1 MHRWHPISKQQLSF
15 LLHWISREYW
25 IQRITSAVE
34 TNAADTHT
42 HTQRDRRMPS
52 DIISSPLTKQGRFYV
67 EAGRHVPPRFTCCP
81 QIQKLAD
88 RSDMI
93 SKVPKCSKIQ
103 IFRGSAPDPD
113 GRVTVLPQIP
123 QLMGK
128 GLAVPSQEPHPH
140 SRPFGPRFYGSQGL
154 THYGV
159 DNPTNDRFQM

>member
-93 SKVPKCSKIQ
+93 SKVQNALKSKFSGALLQTPMAELQCSLKSPSWWG
-103 IFRGSAPDPD
+103 RGSLSP
-113 GRVTVLPQIP
+113 
-123 QLMGK
+123 
-128 GLAVPSQEPHPH
+128 
-140 SRPFGPRFYGSQGL
+140 PR
-154 THYGV
+154 
-159 DNPTNDRFQM
+159 NPTPTLGPSDLVSTGLRD